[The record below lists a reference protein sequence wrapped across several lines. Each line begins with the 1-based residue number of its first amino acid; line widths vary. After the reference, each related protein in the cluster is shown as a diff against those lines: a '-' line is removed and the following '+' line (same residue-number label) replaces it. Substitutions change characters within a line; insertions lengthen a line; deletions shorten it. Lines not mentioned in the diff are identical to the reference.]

1 MGKIITI
8 VNRKGGCGKTT
19 TTKNL
24 GYSLAKCGY
33 KVLLVDYDPQCNTT
47 KGLSKRNYKKTV
59 IDMIKGIE
67 IRRCNDNTRYDMD
80 IFPGN
85 KFLASEEIAN
95 QVITDQMNLILKEYD
110 FIINDTSPYF
120 NKLTAEILFATDLA
134 IIPTI
139 IEPDS
144 LDGMS
149 TTINELE
156 ELCDYDV
163 RYKILLTQVNDLK
176 STQDEVEALDENLED
191 LILNTKIRFHKYA
204 VKRARIKQQPLAKRY
219 RRATVTK
226 DYEKLANEI
235 VKEVY

>member
-1 MGKIITI
+1 
-8 VNRKGGCGKTT
+8 
-19 TTKNL
+19 
-24 GYSLAKCGY
+24 
-33 KVLLVDYDPQCNTT
+33 
-47 KGLSKRNYKKTV
+47 
-59 IDMIKGIE
+59 
-67 IRRCNDNTRYDMD
+67 MD
-80 IFPGN
+80 ILPGN
-85 KFLASEEIAN
+85 KFLASEEISN
-95 QVITDQMNLILKEYD
+95 QVITDQMNLILKDYD

-176 STQDEVEALDENLED
+176 STQDDVDALDENLED

>member
-24 GYSLAKCGY
+24 GYSLAKKGY
-33 KVLLVDYDPQCNTT
+33 RILLVDYDPQCNTT

-59 IDMIKGIE
+59 IDMMRGID
-67 IRRCNDNTRYDMD
+67 IRRCIYNTRYDMD
-80 IFPGN
+80 ILPGN
-85 KFLASEEIAN
+85 KFLASEEIVS
-95 QVITDQMNLILKEYD
+95 QVIRNQMNLILNDYD

-120 NKLTAEILFATDLA
+120 NKLTAEILFVTDLA
-134 IIPTI
+134 IIPTL

-156 ELCDYDV
+156 ELCDYNV
-163 RYKILLTQVNDLK
+163 RYKILLTQVNNLK
-176 STQDEVEALDENLED
+176 STQDDVEALDDNLED
-191 LILNTKIRFHKYA
+191 LILGTKIRFHRYA

-219 RRATVTK
+219 SRSTVTK

-235 VKEVY
+235 VEEVC